1 MQATREKIRDFDIES
16 DDGLRMRRVGFD
28 KRRAAFRIA
37 GPAENGRR
45 SGGNRQPRVTPRFS
59 QITVTS
65 GFSQMTVMSGFS
77 QIAVS
82 SGFNQITV
90 TSGFS
95 QITVVSGLSQI
106 TVVSGFSR
114 TITDS
119 CRNDRHEQTVS
130 QAAHRDR
137 L

>member
-1 MQATREKIRDFDIES
+1 MQATREEIRNFDIES

-37 GPAENGRR
+37 GPAENRR
-45 SGGNRQPRVTPRFS
+45 RFGGIRQPRVAPRFS
-59 QITVTS
+59 QIAVTS
-65 GFSQMTVMSGFS
+65 GFGQIVVTSGFS
-77 QIAVS
+77 QIAV
-82 SGFNQITV
+82 
-90 TSGFS
+90 
-95 QITVVSGLSQI
+95 SQI